1 MTFESGLRMWRWEE
15 KSGPA
20 NIQIAAFGYIVCAVL
35 RATGLLKFA
44 TQA

>member
-1 MTFESGLRMWRWEE
+1 MWRWEE

-20 NIQIAAFGYIVCAVL
+20 TIEIAAFGYIACAVL
-35 RATGLLKFA
+35 RPLGLLKFA